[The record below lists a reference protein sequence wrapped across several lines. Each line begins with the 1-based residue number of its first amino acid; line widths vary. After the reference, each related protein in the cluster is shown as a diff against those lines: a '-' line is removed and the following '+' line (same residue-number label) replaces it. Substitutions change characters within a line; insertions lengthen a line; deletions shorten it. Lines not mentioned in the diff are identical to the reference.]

1 MSAVLESIDLE
12 SIDFDGK
19 LDARRDRVPGLDGY
33 KATNLKLRFSG
44 FATLDQTS
52 ADDLE
57 LLAAARLGRE
67 VRLIVVAE
75 GSGKGFTL
83 GRRPTGESELDFSL
97 TLKVVSVEAA
107 EIA

>member
-1 MSAVLESIDLE
+1 MSAILESIVE
-12 SIDFDGK
+12 SIDISAK
-19 LDARRDRVPGLDGY
+19 LDERQSKVPAIDGCQ
-33 KATNLKLRFSG
+33 ASNLKLRFSG

-57 LLAAARLGRE
+57 LLAAARLGE

-83 GRRPTGESELDFSL
+83 TRKPHDDETSFTL